1 MCLFCDPAFVWFYR
15 PLRPADDFFVLRCD
29 LCDLNCFALVLVLVL
44 ERHPERVELRGH
56 HSWHR
61 HKRRHPRQSF
71 KPLGVS
77 VVPPLVELSD

>member
-1 MCLFCDPAFVWFYR
+1 
-15 PLRPADDFFVLRCD
+15 
-29 LCDLNCFALVLVLVL
+29 
-44 ERHPERVELRGH
+44 VELRGH

-61 HKRRHPRQSF
+61 HKGRHPRQSF